1 MYIHFSVVFGTER
14 WRSMRQLPLNDNLST
29 LREKLPTFC
38 LASRADNTRKN
49 YKFAFNAWKKWCV
62 FNSVSALPASDIHVS
77 LYLIHLTES
86 CKSSSKINEAFYAI
100 SWIHKLAGCKD
111 PCESDLVVQVKEG
124 ATRIIGHSVTKKE
137 PITPDTLKFIV
148 LSYGNENSNLKDL
161 RVACMC
167 LLSFSGFLRFS
178 ELANLKRSNITFF
191 DSYVKLFLEKSKT
204 DVYREG
210 RDVVISKTNTITC
223 PVSMLS
229 RYLNMA
235 NISPTSTEYI
245 FRGVSYC
252 KHSNNYKL
260 RKSGKLS
267 YTTAREIL
275 LSALQY
281 IGLDKSKF
289 GLHSL
294 RSGGAT
300 AAAAA
305 GIEDRIFKKHGRWK
319 SDKAKDGYVK
329 ESLEERLSVTKNLGL

>member
-1 MYIHFSVVFGTER
+1 
-14 WRSMRQLPLNDNLST
+14 MR
-29 LREKLPTFC
+29 
-38 LASRADNTRKN
+38 
-49 YKFAFNAWKKWCV
+49 
-62 FNSVSALPASDIHVS
+62 
-77 LYLIHLTES
+77 
-86 CKSSSKINEAFYAI
+86 
-100 SWIHKLAGCKD
+100 
-111 PCESDLVVQVKEG
+111 
-124 ATRIIGHSVTKKE
+124 
-137 PITPDTLKFIV
+137 
-148 LSYGNENSNLKDL
+148 
-161 RVACMC
+161 
-167 LLSFSGFLRFS
+167 
-178 ELANLKRSNITFF
+178 RSNVTFF

-229 RYLNMA
+229 RYLTMA